1 MAGKI
6 RDSRSGQAWEAARQ
20 QHGVLTRRQLLALGF
35 TSKAIEHRLR
45 TGRLHDVGQG
55 VYAVGRPQLT
65 RFGRWMAAVLACGDG
80 AALSH
85 RSAAALW
92 GIGIE
97 QGSGVDVSVRRKS
110 DLRRPGIR
118 VRIRPSLPAKDV
130 TTRNRIPLTT
140 SVRTL
145 IDIATEL
152 SPNRLERAVNEAD
165 KHDLIDP
172 ESLRRALDDHAGQL
186 GVPPFAPSS
195 TATPSFSPTPTSRS
209 SSARSP
215 PRPAFPRPQQAD
227 RQRLRGR
234 LPLPPT
240 RPRDRDRRLA
250 LPPNA
255 RHSDQGRQAP
265 SDPHRLRPHAA
276 PLLPLPDRLRT
287 HLRPQ
292 HPHPNRRPPPPR
304 CR

>member
-45 TGRLHDVGQG
+45 NGRLHDVGQG

-92 GIGIE
+92 GIGVE

-130 TTRNRIPLTT
+130 TTRHCIPLTT
-140 SVRTL
+140 SIRTL

-152 SPNRLERAVNEAD
+152 PPTASSGPSTRPTSTTWSTPSPCARPSTPTPAS
-165 KHDLIDP
+165 P
-172 ESLRRALDDHAGQL
+172 ES
-186 GVPPFAPSS
+186 APSEPS
-195 TATPSFSPTPTSRS
+195 SIATPSCSPIPISRS
-209 SSARSP
+209 FSARSP
-215 PRPAFPRPQQAD
+215 PRPACSRPSASRSSTD
-227 RQRLRGR
+227 SKSTFTSL
-234 LPLPPT
+234 T
-240 RPRDRDRRLA
+240 LA
-250 LPPNA
+250 
-255 RHSDQGRQAP
+255 S
-265 SDPHRLRPHAA
+265 
-276 PLLPLPDRLRT
+276 
-287 HLRPQ
+287 
-292 HPHPNRRPPPPR
+292 
-304 CR
+304 